1 VTPYLIRAISIAV
14 AAVSLATQARA
25 VEQIL
30 DYTSQIVIA
39 RDGTLT
45 VTEEIVVN
53 AEGKKIK
60 RGIYRDFPTRYRG
73 KFGERVVVPF
83 KIERVRRDDK
93 NEPSRM
99 ENIDG
104 GIRVYIGNPNQLVP
118 KGVHRY
124 EIIYTTRRQIG
135 FFEEHDELYWNVT
148 GNFWDF
154 PILRAAATIQLPGRG
169 DPDRITHEGYT
180 GATGSKARDLSSRVD
195 AESGEIHFATT
206 KALPERHGLTIVAQF
221 PKGIV
226 APPSD
231 AEVRQAFL
239 DTNAGL
245 VAGLI
250 GAAVL
255 LAYYVIAW
263 FAIGRDPTAGTIIP
277 RFEAP
282 RGQSPAAMRHLM
294 HMGYDNTC
302 FSAAL
307 VNMAVKGY
315 LTIEEKSGK
324 YTLVKANADRSLLSS
339 GEKRIADGLL
349 SIGRIVLR
357 QTEHVKIRKTI
368 ESFKKWL
375 KLENEGGL
383 FRANRA
389 VVVPGVVISVLAIS
403 GTGYSMKDELANSPD
418 GIGAIF
424 LMVWLTF
431 WSFGVYALLTK
442 VVSSWKGVSSAD
454 RGFARTMGV
463 LGALFITCFAVPFVG
478 AEIFVLGLLAK
489 MTSIAMVPTLLVLIL
504 SNLVFYHLLRRPTQ
518 AGRRLM
524 DENEGF
530 KMYLQ
535 TAEGDDIRRFK
546 GPERT
551 PELFEKFLPYA
562 FALDVENEW
571 AERFSDVLEQAG
583 MGGKDGY
590 QPTWYS
596 GHSFDRI
603 GTDGL
608 VSALGS
614 SLSSAIA
621 SNSSAPG
628 SSSGGGGGGSSG
640 GGGGGG
646 GGGGW

>member
-1 VTPYLIRAISIAV
+1 
-14 AAVSLATQARA
+14 
-25 VEQIL
+25 
-30 DYTSQIVIA
+30 
-39 RDGTLT
+39 
-45 VTEEIVVN
+45 
-53 AEGKKIK
+53 
-60 RGIYRDFPTRYRG
+60 
-73 KFGERVVVPF
+73 
-83 KIERVRRDDK
+83 
-93 NEPSRM
+93 
-99 ENIDG
+99 
-104 GIRVYIGNPNQLVP
+104 
-118 KGVHRY
+118 
-124 EIIYTTRRQIG
+124 
-135 FFEEHDELYWNVT
+135 
-148 GNFWDF
+148 
-154 PILRAAATIQLPGRG
+154 
-169 DPDRITHEGYT
+169 
-180 GATGSKARDLSSRVD
+180 
-195 AESGEIHFATT
+195 
-206 KALPERHGLTIVAQF
+206 
-221 PKGIV
+221 
-226 APPSD
+226 
-231 AEVRQAFL
+231 VRQAFF

-277 RFEAP
+277 RFKAP

-315 LTIEEKSGK
+315 LTIEENNGE
-324 YTLVKANADRSLLSS
+324 YTLVKANADRSLLSL
-339 GEKRIADGLL
+339 GEKRIADVLL
-349 SIGRIVLR
+349 SAGRIVLR

-368 ESFKKWL
+368 KSFKKWL

-442 VVSSWKGVSSAD
+442 VVGSWKGVSSAD
-454 RGFARTMGV
+454 PGFARTVGV
-463 LGALFITCFAVPFVG
+463 LGAFFITCFAVPFVG

-504 SNLVFYHLLRRPTQ
+504 SNVVFYHLLRRPTQ

-562 FALDVENEW
+562 LALDVENEW

-583 MGGKDGY
+583 MGGTDGY

-596 GHSFDRI
+596 
-603 GTDGL
+603 
-608 VSALGS
+608 GS